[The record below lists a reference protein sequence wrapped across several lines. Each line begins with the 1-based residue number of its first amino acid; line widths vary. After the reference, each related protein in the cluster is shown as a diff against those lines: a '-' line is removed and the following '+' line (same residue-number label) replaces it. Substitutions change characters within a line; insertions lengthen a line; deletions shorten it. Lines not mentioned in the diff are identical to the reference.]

1 MRKLLAIFPLSALS
15 LMVSAALVW
24 ADDNSKPADIDN
36 PVNDPSLTSV
46 GGIMTKLVPTILVVA
61 GMVAVFFIIWGGFRY
76 MTAQGDPKA
85 IDSARGTITQAIVG
99 LVIILIVGVLV
110 GLIGA
115 VLRVNILTG
124 APL

>member
-1 MRKLLAIFPLSALS
+1 
-15 LMVSAALVW
+15 MVSAALVW